1 MSISSI
7 NYSSSVL
14 GSQIRNINQQ
24 LTDLSTQLSTGKLSQ
39 NYSGMGTNEGFAI
52 AGRAQLSNI
61 AAYTDTMTN
70 VNVSINLA
78 NTALQ
83 SLTTIRNTV
92 QTGSANTAQDLN
104 VDGQTVAQNTAAAQ
118 FGSMVGV
125 LNTQS
130 GNRYLFSG
138 TAFNTPSV
146 ANAGDII
153 NGTTTQAGFKTVMA
167 ERQAA
172 DLGANGMGRLVLTTP
187 QPTPSSVKV
196 SEDFAA
202 SPFGLKIAAVSSTL
216 TGATVSGPSGSPVS
230 FSVDLNGVNPKN
242 GDKLS
247 VQFTLPDGSTEQI
260 DLTASTATPTPVG
273 SFAIDPG
280 NPNVVPVVPPDPNI
294 TATNLNT
301 ALNTAIKKLAGT
313 SLVAA
318 SAITAGDNF
327 FNTAGSATANVAAT
341 GNLRSYTST
350 TGTGSVALQDSALA
364 IASTTTSLDSS
375 ATPHLNGTILN
386 ALANAPTGTTLTITG
401 ASGAHTIT
409 FDPTVTTVTTTA
421 SGNTTIGLASGS
433 AAKVS
438 DILNAIATAA
448 GIPAANVTLSAGGN
462 IQIATGTGTD
472 VAVTGGA
479 AATALGLS
487 SVTRGSVAST
497 PQITGSTVLS
507 GIATTGGP
515 EVLSAAFQA
524 GSAGPPAVNPDTI
537 TVNGQTLTFV
547 ASGASGPNQI
557 NITDNITTLLGKIDQ
572 ITGTTKPST
581 IHGGVITINT
591 DDPGSLNITSSNS
604 TAFAALGFTTSPVTA
619 AKAPLRVGSSPL
631 GSATTLVNGSATT
644 VQWYL
649 GNDGPG
655 SPRSTAMARVD
666 DSVTVQ
672 YGAQA
677 NEDAIR
683 KELQAVA
690 VFGTFSTSPTGQY
703 SGGQVAALSLRV
715 TQALT
720 KQPGEQRIED
730 IQTDIAMAQNTMKD
744 AGTRQTQAKAQLQ
757 TIIDQAESA
766 SPDQVASEILSLQ
779 NALQASYQVTS
790 NLAQLSLVK
799 FL

>member
-14 GSQIRNINQQ
+14 GSQIRNINTQ

-52 AGRAQLSNI
+52 ASRAQLSNI
-61 AAYTDTMTN
+61 AAYTDTITN

-104 VDGQTVAQNTAAAQ
+104 VNGQTVAQNTAAAQ

-125 LNTQS
+125 LNTQA

-138 TAFNTPSV
+138 TAVNTQPV
-146 ANAGDII
+146 ADAGDII
-153 NGTTTQAGFKTVMA
+153 NGTTTQAGFKTVLA

-172 DLGANGMGRLVLTTP
+172 DLGTGTGRLVQTSL
-187 QPTPSSVKV
+187 PSGAVQV
-196 SEDFAA
+196 SEDVAG

-216 TGATVSGPSGSPVS
+216 TGATVTGPSGSPVS
-230 FSVDLNGVNPKN
+230 FSVNLNGTNPNN

-247 VQFTLPDGSTEQI
+247 VKFTLPDGSTEQI

-273 SFAIDPG
+273 SFAIDAS
-280 NPNVVPVVPPDPNI
+280 VPVNPAN
-294 TATNLNT
+294 TQTSLNT
-301 ALNTAIKKLAGT
+301 ALNTAITKLANT
-313 SLVAA
+313 ALVAA
-318 SAITAGDNF
+318 SAVTAGDNF
-327 FNTAGSATANVAAT
+327 FNTA
-341 GNLRSYTST
+341 
-350 TGTGSVALQDSALA
+350 
-364 IASTTTSLDSS
+364 SS
-375 ATPHLNGTILN
+375 AIGTPVNN
-386 ALANAPTGTTLTITG
+386 QAAP
-401 ASGAHTIT
+401 
-409 FDPTVTTVTTTA
+409 
-421 SGNTTIGLASGS
+421 
-433 AAKVS
+433 
-438 DILNAIATAA
+438 
-448 GIPAANVTLSAGGN
+448 PAP
-462 IQIATGTGTD
+462 
-472 VAVTGGA
+472 VTG
-479 AATALGLS
+479 ATALSGAS
-487 SVTRGSVAST
+487 PSDSISPGFVA
-497 PQITGSTVLS
+497 G
-507 GIATTGGP
+507 
-515 EVLSAAFQA
+515 
-524 GSAGPPAVNPDTI
+524 DTI
-537 TVNGQTLTFV
+537 TVNGTTLSFVSSGATGNQLNVGDSIQTLM
-547 ASGASGPNQI
+547 S
-557 NITDNITTLLGKIDQ
+557 KIDQ
-572 ITGTTKPST
+572 ITGTSKPST
-581 IHGGVITINT
+581 VHGGSITINT
-591 DDPGSLNITSSNS
+591 DDAANLSITTSNTGALGSLGFAS
-604 TAFAALGFTTSPVTA
+604 TPVTA
-619 AKAPLRVGSSPL
+619 TQPPLRIGSSPAS
-631 GSATTLVNGSATT
+631 SATTLVNGSATT
-644 VQWYL
+644 VKWYQ

-690 VFGTFSTSPTGQY
+690 VFGTFSTSPAGQY

-720 KQPGEQRIED
+720 KQPGQQRIED
-730 IQTDIAMAQNTMKD
+730 IQTDLAMSQNTMKD
-744 AGTRQTQAKAQLQ
+744 ASSRQTQAKAQLQ

-790 NLAQLSLVK
+790 NLSQLSLVK

>member
-7 NYSSSVL
+7 NYASSIL

-52 AGRAQLSNI
+52 AGRSQLSNI

-70 VNVSINLA
+70 VNVNINLA

-92 QTGSANTAQDLN
+92 QTGSATTAQDLN
-104 VDGQTVAQNTAAAQ
+104 VNGQTVAQNTAAAQ

-138 TAFNTPSV
+138 TAFNTQSV

-172 DLGANGMGRLVLTTP
+172 DLGANGMGRLVQT
-187 QPTPSSVKV
+187 QPTPSSVQV
-196 SEDFAA
+196 SEDAA
-202 SPFGLKIAAVSSTL
+202 GSPFGLKVKAVSSTL
-216 TGATVSGPSGSPVS
+216 TGATVTGPSGSPVS
-230 FSVDLNGVNPKN
+230 FSVDLNGVNPNN

-260 DLTASTATPTPVG
+260 DLTASTKTPTPLG
-273 SFAIDPG
+273 SFAIDASTPV
-280 NPNVVPVVPPDPNI
+280 NPTN

-301 ALNTAIKKLAGT
+301 ALNTAITKLANT

-318 SAITAGDNF
+318 SAIVAGDNF
-327 FNTAGSATANVAAT
+327 FNTASSAIGTPVNNQAAT
-341 GNLRSYTST
+341 
-350 TGTGSVALQDSALA
+350 
-364 IASTTTSLDSS
+364 
-375 ATPHLNGTILN
+375 P
-386 ALANAPTGTTLTITG
+386 APITG
-401 ASGAHTIT
+401 A
-409 FDPTVTTVTTTA
+409 
-421 SGNTTIGLASGS
+421 
-433 AAKVS
+433 
-438 DILNAIATAA
+438 
-448 GIPAANVTLSAGGN
+448 
-462 IQIATGTGTD
+462 
-472 VAVTGGA
+472 
-479 AATALGLS
+479 
-487 SVTRGSVAST
+487 
-497 PQITGSTVLS
+497 TVLS
-507 GIATTGGP
+507 GVSPSDSISPGF
-515 EVLSAAFQA
+515 VA
-524 GSAGPPAVNPDTI
+524 GDTI
-537 TVNGQTLTFV
+537 TVNGTTLSFV
-547 ASGASGPNQI
+547 ASGATGNQL
-557 NITDNITTLLGKIDQ
+557 NVGDSVQTLMSKIDQ
-572 ITGTTKPST
+572 ITGTSKPST
-581 IHGGVITINT
+581 VHGGSITINT
-591 DDPGSLNITSSNS
+591 DDAASLNITTSN
-604 TAFAALGFTTSPVTA
+604 TAALGSLGFSSTPVTA
-619 AKAPLRVGSSPL
+619 TQPPLRVGSSPAS
-631 GSATTLVNGSATT
+631 SATTLVNGSANT
-644 VQWYL
+644 VKWYT

-655 SPRSTAMARVD
+655 SPRSTAVARVD

-677 NEDAIR
+677 DEDAIR
-683 KELQAVA
+683 RQLQAVA

-703 SGGQVAALSLRV
+703 SGGQVAALSLRT

-720 KQPGEQRIED
+720 SQPGQQKIED
-730 IQTDIAMAQNTMKD
+730 IQTDLAMSQNTMKD

-757 TIIDQAESA
+757 SIIDQAESA

-790 NLAQLSLVK
+790 NLSQLSLVK

>member
-7 NYSSSVL
+7 NYSSSIL

-61 AAYTDTMTN
+61 AAYTDTITN

-83 SLTTIRNTV
+83 SLTKIRSTV

-104 VDGQTVAQNTAAAQ
+104 VNGQTIAQNTAAAQ

-125 LNTQS
+125 LNTQT

-138 TAFNTPSV
+138 TAISTPSV

-172 DLGANGMGRLVLTTP
+172 DLGANGMGRLVQS
-187 QPTPSSVKV
+187 QPTPSSIQV
-196 SEDFAA
+196 SEDAA
-202 SPFGLKIAAVSSTL
+202 GSPFGLKLKAVSSTL
-216 TGATVSGPSGSPVS
+216 TGATVTGPSGSPVS
-230 FSVDLNGVNPKN
+230 FSVDLNGVNPNN

-260 DLTASTATPTPVG
+260 DLTASTATPTPLG
-273 SFAIDPG
+273 SFAIDASTPV
-280 NPNVVPVVPPDPNI
+280 NPTN
-294 TATNLNT
+294 TANNLNT
-301 ALNTAIKKLAGT
+301 ALNTAITKLANT

-318 SAITAGDNF
+318 SAIVAGDNF
-327 FNTAGSATANVAAT
+327 FNTA
-341 GNLRSYTST
+341 
-350 TGTGSVALQDSALA
+350 
-364 IASTTTSLDSS
+364 SS
-375 ATPHLNGTILN
+375 AIG
-386 ALANAPTGTTLTITG
+386 APKTSQAG
-401 ASGAHTIT
+401 
-409 FDPTVTTVTTTA
+409 PTVPI
-421 SGNTTIGLASGS
+421 SG
-433 AAKVS
+433 
-438 DILNAIATAA
+438 
-448 GIPAANVTLSAGGN
+448 
-462 IQIATGTGTD
+462 
-472 VAVTGGA
+472 
-479 AATALGLS
+479 ATALSGTS
-487 SVTRGSVAST
+487 PTDSIAPGFVA
-497 PQITGSTVLS
+497 G
-507 GIATTGGP
+507 
-515 EVLSAAFQA
+515 
-524 GSAGPPAVNPDTI
+524 DTI
-537 TVNGQTLTFV
+537 TVNGTTLTFV
-547 ASGASGPNQI
+547 ASGATGNQLNVGDSI
-557 NITDNITTLLGKIDQ
+557 QTLLSKIDG
-572 ITGTTKPST
+572 ITGTSKPST
-581 IHGGVITINT
+581 IHGGSITINT
-591 DDPGSLNITSSNS
+591 DDAASLNITSPNTS
-604 TAFAALGFTTSPVTA
+604 ALGSLGFSASPVTA
-619 AKAPLRVGSSPL
+619 TQPPLRVGSSPAN
-631 GSATTLVNGSATT
+631 SATTLVNGSATT
-644 VQWYL
+644 VKWYL

-655 SPRSTAMARVD
+655 SARSTAMARVD

-683 KELQAVA
+683 RQLQAIA

-703 SGGQVAALSLRV
+703 SGGQVAALSLRT

-720 KQPGEQRIED
+720 QQPGQQRIED

-766 SPDQVASEILSLQ
+766 SPDEVASQLLALQ

>member
-52 AGRAQLSNI
+52 ASRAQLSNI
-61 AAYTDTMTN
+61 AAYADTITN
-70 VNVSINLA
+70 VNVNINLA

-92 QTGSANTAQDLN
+92 QTGSANSAQALN
-104 VDGQTVAQNTAAAQ
+104 VNGQTIAQNTAAAQ

-138 TAFNTPSV
+138 TAFNTQPV
-146 ANAGDII
+146 ADAGDII

-172 DLGANGMGRLVLTTP
+172 DLGANGKGRLVQSTL
-187 QPTPSSVKV
+187 PSGAIQV
-196 SEDFAA
+196 SEDSAT

-216 TGATVSGPSGSPVS
+216 TGATVTGPSGSPVS
-230 FSVDLNGVNPKN
+230 FSVNLNGVNPNN

-260 DLTASTATPTPVG
+260 DLTASSATPTPVG
-273 SFAIDPG
+273 SFAIDASTPV
-280 NPNVVPVVPPDPNI
+280 NPAN

-301 ALNTAIKKLAGT
+301 ALDTAITKLANT

-318 SAITAGDNF
+318 SAIVAGDNF
-327 FNTAGSATANVAAT
+327 FNTASSAIGAPVNNQAATPAPVTGATALSGTSPSDSISPGFVAGDT
-341 GNLRSYTST
+341 LTVN
-350 TGTGSVALQDSALA
+350 
-364 IASTTTSLDSS
+364 
-375 ATPHLNGTILN
+375 
-386 ALANAPTGTTLTITG
+386 GTTLTFVS
-401 ASGAHTIT
+401 SGAT
-409 FDPTVTTVTTTA
+409 
-421 SGNTTIGLASGS
+421 GNQ
-433 AAKVS
+433 
-438 DILNAIATAA
+438 LNV
-448 GIPAANVTLSAGGN
+448 GDS
-462 IQIATGTGTD
+462 IQ
-472 VAVTGGA
+472 
-479 AATALGLS
+479 
-487 SVTRGSVAST
+487 
-497 PQITGSTVLS
+497 
-507 GIATTGGP
+507 
-515 EVLSAAFQA
+515 
-524 GSAGPPAVNPDTI
+524 
-537 TVNGQTLTFV
+537 
-547 ASGASGPNQI
+547 
-557 NITDNITTLLGKIDQ
+557 TLLGKIDQ
-572 ITGTTKPST
+572 ITGTSKPST
-581 IHGGVITINT
+581 IHGGSITIKT
-591 DDPGSLNITSSNS
+591 DDAASLNITSSN
-604 TAFAALGFTTSPVTA
+604 TGALGSLGFSSTPVTA
-619 AKAPLRVGSSPL
+619 TQPPLRVGSSPAS
-631 GSATTLVNGSATT
+631 SATTLVNGSANT
-644 VQWYL
+644 VKWYQ

-655 SPRSTAMARVD
+655 SARSTAVARVD

-677 NEDAIR
+677 DEDAIR
-683 KELQAVA
+683 RQLQAIA

-703 SGGQVAALSLRV
+703 SGGQVAALSLRT

-720 KQPGEQRIED
+720 QQPGQQRIED

-744 AGTRQTQAKAQLQ
+744 ASTRQTQAKAQLQ
-757 TIIDQAESA
+757 SIVDQAESA
-766 SPDQVASEILSLQ
+766 SPDQVASEILALQ

>member
-14 GSQIRNINQQ
+14 GAQIRNINQQ
-24 LTDLSTQLSTGKLSQ
+24 LTDLSTQLATGKLSQ
-39 NYSGMGTNEGFAI
+39 SYSGMGTNEGFAI

-61 AAYTDTMTN
+61 GAYTDTITN

-83 SLTTIRNTV
+83 SLTKIRSTV

-104 VDGQTVAQNTAAAQ
+104 VNGQTIAQNTAAAQ

-125 LNTQS
+125 LNTQT

-138 TAFNTPSV
+138 TAVNTQPV
-146 ANAGDII
+146 ADAGDII

-172 DLGANGMGRLVLTTP
+172 DLGANGMGRLVQS

-196 SEDFAA
+196 SEDFAG
-202 SPFGLKIAAVSSTL
+202 SPFGLKLKAASLTMPTATL
-216 TGATVSGPSGSPVS
+216 TGPSGSPVS
-230 FSVDLNGVNPKN
+230 FSVDLNGVNPSN

-247 VQFTLPDGSTEQI
+247 VQFTLPDGTTEQI
-260 DLTASTATPTPVG
+260 DLTASTATPTPLG

-280 NPNVVPVVPPDPNI
+280 NPNAVPPVLPDPNV
-294 TATNLNT
+294 TATNLNN

-318 SAITAGDNF
+318 SAVTAGDNF
-327 FNTAGSATANVAAT
+327 FNTVGSATANAA
-341 GNLRSYTST
+341 GSSNLISYTST
-350 TGTGSVALQDSALA
+350 TGTGSVALQDSAA
-364 IASTTTSLDSS
+364 AAASATTSLDPA
-375 ATPHLNGTILN
+375 ATPHLNGAVLT

-401 ASGAHTIT
+401 ANGAHTIT
-409 FDPTVTTVTTTA
+409 FDPTVTTVTTA
-421 SGNTTIGLASGS
+421 GGNTTIGLASGS
-433 AAKVS
+433 AAKMS

-487 SVTRGSVAST
+487 GVTRGNAAST
-497 PQITGSTVLS
+497 PPITGSTVLS
-507 GIATTGGP
+507 GTAIAGGP
-515 EVLSAAFQA
+515 QVLSTTFQA
-524 GSAGPPAVNPDTI
+524 GSAGPPVVNPDTI

-547 ASGASGPNQI
+547 ASGATGPNQI
-557 NITDNITTLLGKIDQ
+557 NITDDITTLLGKIDQ
-572 ITGTTKPST
+572 LTGTTKPST

-591 DDPGSLNITSSNS
+591 DDPGSLNISSSNGA
-604 TAFAALGFTTSPVTA
+604 AFGALGFTTSPVTA

-631 GSATTLVNGSATT
+631 GSATTLVNGSANT
-644 VQWYL
+644 VKWYQ

-655 SPRSTAMARVD
+655 SARSTAMARVD

-683 KELQAVA
+683 RQLQAIA

-720 KQPGEQRIED
+720 QQPGQQRIED

-744 AGTRQTQAKAQLQ
+744 ASTRQTQAKAQLQ

-766 SPDQVASEILSLQ
+766 SPDQVASEILALQ

>member
-7 NYSSSVL
+7 NYSSSIL

-61 AAYTDTMTN
+61 AAYTDTITN

-83 SLTTIRNTV
+83 SLTKIRSTV

-104 VDGQTVAQNTAAAQ
+104 VNGQTIAQNTAAAQ

-125 LNTQS
+125 LNTQT

-138 TAFNTPSV
+138 TAISTQSV

-172 DLGANGMGRLVLTTP
+172 DLGANGMGRLVQS
-187 QPTPSSVKV
+187 QPTPSSVQV
-196 SEDFAA
+196 SEDAA
-202 SPFGLKIAAVSSTL
+202 GSPFGLKLKAVSSTL
-216 TGATVSGPSGSPVS
+216 TGATVTGPSGSPVS
-230 FSVDLNGVNPKN
+230 FSVDLNGVNPNN

-260 DLTASTATPTPVG
+260 DLTASTATPTPLG
-273 SFAIDPG
+273 SFAIDASTPV
-280 NPNVVPVVPPDPNI
+280 NPTN
-294 TATNLNT
+294 TANNLNT
-301 ALNTAIKKLAGT
+301 ALNTAITKLANT

-318 SAITAGDNF
+318 SAIVAGDNF
-327 FNTAGSATANVAAT
+327 FNTA
-341 GNLRSYTST
+341 
-350 TGTGSVALQDSALA
+350 
-364 IASTTTSLDSS
+364 SS
-375 ATPHLNGTILN
+375 AIG
-386 ALANAPTGTTLTITG
+386 APKTSQAG
-401 ASGAHTIT
+401 
-409 FDPTVTTVTTTA
+409 PTVPI
-421 SGNTTIGLASGS
+421 SG
-433 AAKVS
+433 
-438 DILNAIATAA
+438 
-448 GIPAANVTLSAGGN
+448 
-462 IQIATGTGTD
+462 
-472 VAVTGGA
+472 
-479 AATALGLS
+479 ATALSGTS
-487 SVTRGSVAST
+487 PTDSIAPGFVA
-497 PQITGSTVLS
+497 G
-507 GIATTGGP
+507 
-515 EVLSAAFQA
+515 
-524 GSAGPPAVNPDTI
+524 DTI
-537 TVNGQTLTFV
+537 TVNGTTLTFV
-547 ASGASGPNQI
+547 ASGATGNQLNVGDSI
-557 NITDNITTLLGKIDQ
+557 QTLLSKIDG
-572 ITGTTKPST
+572 ITGTSKPST
-581 IHGGVITINT
+581 IHGGSITINT
-591 DDPGSLNITSSNS
+591 DDAASLNITSSN
-604 TAFAALGFTTSPVTA
+604 TGALGSLGFSTTPVTA
-619 AKAPLRVGSSPL
+619 TQPPLRVGSSPAN
-631 GSATTLVNGSATT
+631 SATTLVNGSATT
-644 VQWYL
+644 VKWYL

-655 SPRSTAMARVD
+655 SARSTAMARVD

-683 KELQAVA
+683 RQLQAIA

-703 SGGQVAALSLRV
+703 SGGQVAALSLRT

-720 KQPGEQRIED
+720 QQPGQQRIED

-766 SPDQVASEILSLQ
+766 SPDEVASQLLALQ

>member
-7 NYSSSVL
+7 NYGSSVL
-14 GSQIRNINQQ
+14 GAQIRNINQQ

-61 AAYTDTMTN
+61 AAYTDTITN
-70 VNVSINLA
+70 VNVNINLA

-92 QTGSANTAQDLN
+92 QTGSATSSQDLN
-104 VDGQTVAQNTAAAQ
+104 VNGQTVAQNTAAAQ

-138 TAFNTPSV
+138 TAYNTQSV

-153 NGTTTQAGFKTVMA
+153 NGTTTQAGLKTVMA

-172 DLGANGMGRLVLTTP
+172 DLGANGTGRLVQTQTAG
-187 QPTPSSVKV
+187 VINV
-196 SEDFAA
+196 AEDSAT
-202 SPFGLKIAAVSSTL
+202 SPFGLKIAAVSSSL
-216 TGATVSGPSGSPVS
+216 TGATVTGPSGSPVS
-230 FSVDLNGVNPKN
+230 FSVNLNGVNPSN

-260 DLTASTATPTPVG
+260 DLTASSATPTPVG
-273 SFAIDPG
+273 SFAIDASTPV
-280 NPNVVPVVPPDPNI
+280 NPAN

-301 ALNTAIKKLAGT
+301 ALNTAIKKLANT

-318 SAITAGDNF
+318 SAVTAGDNF
-327 FNTAGSATANVAAT
+327 FNTVGSATANAAAT

-364 IASTTTSLDSS
+364 AASTTTSLDSS
-375 ATPHLNGTILN
+375 ATPHLNGTTLN

-409 FDPTVTTVTTTA
+409 FDPTVTTVTTA

-433 AAKVS
+433 VAKVS

-448 GIPAANVTLSAGGN
+448 GVPSGNVTLSASGN
-462 IQIATGTGTD
+462 IQITTGTGTD

-479 AATALGLS
+479 AATALGLG

-497 PQITGSTVLS
+497 PPITGSTVLS
-507 GIATTGGP
+507 GTATTGGP
-515 EVLSAAFQA
+515 EVLSTAFQA

-547 ASGASGPNQI
+547 ASGANGPNQI
-557 NITDNITTLLGKIDQ
+557 NITDNVTTLLSKIDQ
-572 ITGTTKPST
+572 ITGTSKPST

-631 GSATTLVNGSATT
+631 GSATTLVDGTATT
-644 VQWYL
+644 VKWYT

-655 SPRSTAMARVD
+655 SARSTAVARVD

-677 NEDAIR
+677 DEDAIR
-683 KELQAVA
+683 SQLQAVA
-690 VFGTFSTSPTGQY
+690 VYGTFATSPTGQY
-703 SGGQVAALSLRV
+703 SGAQVAALSLRT

-720 KQPGEQRIED
+720 PQPGQQKIED

-744 AGTRQTQAKAQLQ
+744 ASTRQTQAKAQLQ
-757 TIIDQAESA
+757 TIVDQAESA

-779 NALQASYQVTS
+779 NALQASYQTTA

-799 FL
+799 YL

>member
-7 NYSSSVL
+7 NYGSSVL
-14 GSQIRNINQQ
+14 GAQIRNINQQ

-39 NYSGMGTNEGFAI
+39 SYSGMGTNEGFAI
-52 AGRAQLSNI
+52 ASRAQLSNI
-61 AAYTDTMTN
+61 AAYTDTITN
-70 VNVSINLA
+70 VNVNINLA

-92 QTGSANTAQDLN
+92 QTGSAGTSQDLN
-104 VDGQTVAQNTAAAQ
+104 VNGQTVAQNTAAAQ

-138 TAFNTPSV
+138 TAYNTQSV
-146 ANAGDII
+146 ADAGDII
-153 NGTTTQAGFKTVMA
+153 NGTTTQAGLKTVMA

-172 DLGANGMGRLVLTTP
+172 DLGTNGMGRLVQSTLP
-187 QPTPSSVKV
+187 SGAIQVQEDSPT
-196 SEDFAA
+196 

-216 TGATVSGPSGSPVS
+216 TGATVTGPSGSPVA
-230 FSVDLNGVNPKN
+230 FSVNLNGVNPSN

-247 VQFTLPDGSTEQI
+247 VKFTLPDGSTEQI

-280 NPNVVPVVPPDPNI
+280 NPNVIPPVPSNPAV
-294 TATNLNT
+294 TSANLNT
-301 ALNTAIKKLAGT
+301 ALNTAITKLANT

-318 SAITAGDNF
+318 SAVAAGDNF
-327 FNTAGSATANVAAT
+327 FNTAGSATANAAGT
-341 GNLRSYTST
+341 GNLSSYTST

-364 IASTTTSLDSS
+364 AASATTSLDSS
-375 ATPHLNGTILN
+375 ATPHLNGAVLN

-409 FDPTVTTVTTTA
+409 FDPTVTTVTTA
-421 SGNTTIGLASGS
+421 GGNTTIGLASGS
-433 AAKVS
+433 AAKMS
-438 DILNAIATAA
+438 DILNAVATAA
-448 GIPAANVTLSAGGN
+448 GVPSANVTLSASGN

-497 PQITGSTVLS
+497 PPITGSTVLS
-507 GIATTGGP
+507 GTATTGGP
-515 EVLSAAFQA
+515 EVLSTAFQA
-524 GSAGPPAVNPDTI
+524 GSAGPPVVNPDTI

-557 NITDNITTLLGKIDQ
+557 NVTDNVTTLLGKIDQ
-572 ITGTTKPST
+572 LTGTTKPST

-604 TAFAALGFTTSPVTA
+604 AAFAALGFTTSPVTA

-631 GSATTLVNGSATT
+631 GSATTLVNGSANT
-644 VQWYL
+644 VKWYT

-655 SPRSTAMARVD
+655 SARSTAVARVD

-677 NEDAIR
+677 DENAIR
-683 KELQAVA
+683 TQLQAIA

-703 SGGQVAALSLRV
+703 SGAQVAALSLRT

-720 KQPGEQRIED
+720 PQAGQQKIED

-744 AGTRQTQAKAQLQ
+744 ASTRQTQAKAQLQ
-757 TIIDQAESA
+757 NIVDQAESA

-779 NALQASYQVTS
+779 NALQASYQTTA

-799 FL
+799 YL

>member
-61 AAYTDTMTN
+61 AAYTDTITN
-70 VNVSINLA
+70 VNVNINLA

-83 SLTTIRNTV
+83 ALTTIRNTV

-104 VDGQTVAQNTAAAQ
+104 VNGQTVAQNTAAAQ

-138 TAFNTPSV
+138 TAFNTQPV
-146 ANAGDII
+146 ADAGDII

-172 DLGANGMGRLVLTTP
+172 DLGANGMGRLVQT
-187 QPTPSSVKV
+187 QPTPSSVQV
-196 SEDFAA
+196 SEDVAG
-202 SPFGLKIAAVSSTL
+202 SPFGLKIKAVSSTL
-216 TGATVSGPSGSPVS
+216 TGATITGPSGSPVS
-230 FSVDLNGVNPKN
+230 FSVDLNGTNPGN

-247 VQFTLPDGSTEQI
+247 IQFTLPDGTTEQI
-260 DLTASTATPTPVG
+260 DLTASTATPTPLG
-273 SFAIDPG
+273 SFAIDASVPV
-280 NPNVVPVVPPDPNI
+280 NPNN
-294 TATNLNT
+294 TAANLNT
-301 ALNTAIKKLAGT
+301 ALNTAIKKLANT

-318 SAITAGDNF
+318 SAVTAGDNF
-327 FNTAGSATANVAAT
+327 FNT
-341 GNLRSYTST
+341 
-350 TGTGSVALQDSALA
+350 
-364 IASTTTSLDSS
+364 DSS
-375 ATPHLNGTILN
+375 AIG
-386 ALANAPTGTTLTITG
+386 APKSNQAAPPAPI
-401 ASGAHTIT
+401 SG
-409 FDPTVTTVTTTA
+409 
-421 SGNTTIGLASGS
+421 
-433 AAKVS
+433 
-438 DILNAIATAA
+438 
-448 GIPAANVTLSAGGN
+448 
-462 IQIATGTGTD
+462 
-472 VAVTGGA
+472 
-479 AATALGLS
+479 ATALSGAS
-487 SVTRGSVAST
+487 PSDSISPGFVA
-497 PQITGSTVLS
+497 G
-507 GIATTGGP
+507 
-515 EVLSAAFQA
+515 
-524 GSAGPPAVNPDTI
+524 NTI
-537 TVNGQTLTFV
+537 TVNGTTLTFV
-547 ASGASGPNQI
+547 ASGATGNQLNVGDSI
-557 NITDNITTLLGKIDQ
+557 QTLLSKIDA
-572 ITGTTKPST
+572 ITGTSKPST
-581 IHGGVITINT
+581 IHGGSITINT
-591 DDPGSLNITSSNS
+591 DDAASLNITSSN
-604 TAFAALGFTTSPVTA
+604 TGALGSLGFSATPVTA
-619 AKAPLRVGSSPL
+619 TQPPLRVGSSPAS
-631 GSATTLVNGSATT
+631 SATTLVNGTANT
-644 VQWYL
+644 VKWYQ

-655 SPRSTAMARVD
+655 SARSTAMARVD

-677 NEDAIR
+677 DEDAIR
-683 KELQAVA
+683 RQLQAIA

-703 SGGQVAALSLRV
+703 SGGQVSALSLRV

-720 KQPGEQRIED
+720 QQPGQQRIED
-730 IQTDIAMAQNTMKD
+730 IQTDFAMAQNTMKD
-744 AGTRQTQAKAQLQ
+744 ASTRQTQAKAQLQ

>member
-61 AAYTDTMTN
+61 AAYTDTITN

-83 SLTTIRNTV
+83 SLTKIRSTV

-104 VDGQTVAQNTAAAQ
+104 VNGQTIAQNTAAAQ

-125 LNTQS
+125 LNTQT

-138 TAFNTPSV
+138 TAVNTQSV
-146 ANAGDII
+146 ADSGDII

-172 DLGANGMGRLVLTTP
+172 DLGANGMGRLVQT
-187 QPTPSSVKV
+187 QPTPSSIQV
-196 SEDFAA
+196 SEDVAG
-202 SPFGLKIAAVSSTL
+202 SPFGLKIKAVSSTL
-216 TGATVSGPSGSPVS
+216 TGATVTGPSGSPVS
-230 FSVDLNGVNPKN
+230 FSVDLNGINPNN

-247 VQFTLPDGSTEQI
+247 IQFTLPDGTTEQI
-260 DLTASTATPTPVG
+260 ELTASSATPTPLG
-273 SFAIDPG
+273 SFAIDASTPV
-280 NPNVVPVVPPDPNI
+280 NPNN
-294 TATNLNT
+294 TAANLNT
-301 ALNTAIKKLAGT
+301 ALNTAITKLANT

-318 SAITAGDNF
+318 SAVTAGDNF
-327 FNTAGSATANVAAT
+327 FNT
-341 GNLRSYTST
+341 
-350 TGTGSVALQDSALA
+350 
-364 IASTTTSLDSS
+364 DSS
-375 ATPHLNGTILN
+375 AIGAAKNNQATPAAPISGTT
-386 ALANAPTGTTLTITG
+386 ALSGTAPSDSISPGFSAGDTLTVNGTTL
-401 ASGAHTIT
+401 S
-409 FDPTVTTVTTTA
+409 
-421 SGNTTIGLASGS
+421 
-433 AAKVS
+433 
-438 DILNAIATAA
+438 
-448 GIPAANVTLSAGGN
+448 
-462 IQIATGTGTD
+462 
-472 VAVTGGA
+472 
-479 AATALGLS
+479 
-487 SVTRGSVAST
+487 
-497 PQITGSTVLS
+497 
-507 GIATTGGP
+507 
-515 EVLSAAFQA
+515 
-524 GSAGPPAVNPDTI
+524 
-537 TVNGQTLTFV
+537 FV
-547 ASGASGPNQI
+547 ASGATGNQL
-557 NITDNITTLLGKIDQ
+557 NVTDSIQTLLGKIDR
-572 ITGTTKPST
+572 ITGTSKPST
-581 IHGGVITINT
+581 IHGGSITINT
-591 DDPGSLNITSSNS
+591 DDAASLSISGSTPGAI
-604 TAFAALGFTTSPVTA
+604 AALGALGFSSSPITA
-619 AKAPLRVGSSPL
+619 TQPPLRVGSSPAS
-631 GSATTLVNGSATT
+631 SATTLVNGSATT
-644 VQWYL
+644 VKWYL

-655 SPRSTAMARVD
+655 SARSTAMARVD

-683 KELQAVA
+683 RQLQAIA

-703 SGGQVAALSLRV
+703 SGGQVSALSLRV

-720 KQPGEQRIED
+720 QQPGQQRIED

-744 AGTRQTQAKAQLQ
+744 ASTRQTQAKAQLQ

>member
-61 AAYTDTMTN
+61 AAYTDTITN
-70 VNVSINLA
+70 VNVNINLA

-83 SLTTIRNTV
+83 ALTTIRNTV

-104 VDGQTVAQNTAAAQ
+104 VNGQTVAQNTAAAQ

-138 TAFNTPSV
+138 TAFNTQSV
-146 ANAGDII
+146 ADAGDII

-172 DLGANGMGRLVLTTP
+172 DLGASGMGRLVQT
-187 QPTPSSVKV
+187 QPTPSSVQV
-196 SEDFAA
+196 SEDVAG
-202 SPFGLKIAAVSSTL
+202 SPFGLKIKAVSSTL
-216 TGATVSGPSGSPVS
+216 TGATVTGPSGWPVS
-230 FSVDLNGVNPKN
+230 FSVDLNGTNPSN

-247 VQFTLPDGSTEQI
+247 VQFTLPDGTTEQI
-260 DLTASTATPTPVG
+260 DLTASTKTPTPLG
-273 SFAIDPG
+273 SFAIDASVPV
-280 NPNVVPVVPPDPNI
+280 NPNN

-301 ALNTAIKKLAGT
+301 ALNTAITKLANT

-318 SAITAGDNF
+318 SAIVAGDNF
-327 FNTAGSATANVAAT
+327 FNTASSAIGTPVNNQAAT
-341 GNLRSYTST
+341 
-350 TGTGSVALQDSALA
+350 
-364 IASTTTSLDSS
+364 
-375 ATPHLNGTILN
+375 P
-386 ALANAPTGTTLTITG
+386 AP
-401 ASGAHTIT
+401 
-409 FDPTVTTVTTTA
+409 
-421 SGNTTIGLASGS
+421 
-433 AAKVS
+433 
-438 DILNAIATAA
+438 
-448 GIPAANVTLSAGGN
+448 
-462 IQIATGTGTD
+462 
-472 VAVTGGA
+472 VTG
-479 AATALGLS
+479 ATALSGAS
-487 SVTRGSVAST
+487 PSDSISPGFVA
-497 PQITGSTVLS
+497 G
-507 GIATTGGP
+507 
-515 EVLSAAFQA
+515 
-524 GSAGPPAVNPDTI
+524 NTI
-537 TVNGQTLTFV
+537 TVNGTTLTFV
-547 ASGASGPNQI
+547 ASGATGNQLNVGDSI
-557 NITDNITTLLGKIDQ
+557 QTLLSKIDS
-572 ITGTTKPST
+572 ITGTSKPST
-581 IHGGVITINT
+581 IHGGSITINT
-591 DDPGSLNITSSNS
+591 DDAASLSISGSTPGAT
-604 TAFAALGFTTSPVTA
+604 AALGGLGFSSAPITA
-619 AKAPLRVGSSPL
+619 TQPPLRVGSSPAS
-631 GSATTLVNGSATT
+631 SATTLVNGSATT
-644 VQWYL
+644 VKWYQ

-655 SPRSTAMARVD
+655 SARSTAMARVD

-677 NEDAIR
+677 DEDAIR
-683 KELQAVA
+683 RQLQAIA

-703 SGGQVAALSLRV
+703 SGGQVSALSLRV

-720 KQPGEQRIED
+720 QQPGQQRIED

-744 AGTRQTQAKAQLQ
+744 ASTRQTQAKAQLQ
-757 TIIDQAESA
+757 AIIDQAESA

>member
-7 NYSSSVL
+7 NYSSSIL

-61 AAYTDTMTN
+61 AAYTDTITN

-83 SLTTIRNTV
+83 SLTKIRSTV
-92 QTGSANTAQDLN
+92 QTGAANTAQDLN
-104 VDGQTVAQNTAAAQ
+104 VNGQTIAQNTAAAQ

-125 LNTQS
+125 LNTQT

-138 TAFNTPSV
+138 TAVSTQSV
-146 ANAGDII
+146 ADAGDII

-172 DLGANGMGRLVLTTP
+172 DLGDGMGRLVQSTL
-187 QPTPSSVKV
+187 PSGAIQV
-196 SEDFAA
+196 SEDVAG
-202 SPFGLKIAAVSSTL
+202 SPFGLKVSAVSSTL
-216 TGATVSGPSGSPVS
+216 TGATITGPSGSPVS
-230 FSVDLNGVNPKN
+230 FSVNLNGVNPNN

-273 SFAIDPG
+273 SFAIDASTPV
-280 NPNVVPVVPPDPNI
+280 NPAN

-318 SAITAGDNF
+318 SAVTAGDNF
-327 FNTAGSATANVAAT
+327 FNTA
-341 GNLRSYTST
+341 
-350 TGTGSVALQDSALA
+350 
-364 IASTTTSLDSS
+364 SS
-375 ATPHLNGTILN
+375 AIGTPKTSQAGPLVPI
-386 ALANAPTGTTLTITG
+386 
-401 ASGAHTIT
+401 SG
-409 FDPTVTTVTTTA
+409 
-421 SGNTTIGLASGS
+421 
-433 AAKVS
+433 
-438 DILNAIATAA
+438 
-448 GIPAANVTLSAGGN
+448 
-462 IQIATGTGTD
+462 
-472 VAVTGGA
+472 
-479 AATALGLS
+479 ATALSGAS
-487 SVTRGSVAST
+487 PTDSISPGFVA
-497 PQITGSTVLS
+497 G
-507 GIATTGGP
+507 
-515 EVLSAAFQA
+515 
-524 GSAGPPAVNPDTI
+524 DTI
-537 TVNGQTLTFV
+537 TVNGTTLTFV
-547 ASGASGPNQI
+547 ASGATGNQL
-557 NITDNITTLLGKIDQ
+557 NVGDSVQTLMGKIDA
-572 ITGTTKPST
+572 ITGTSKPST
-581 IHGGVITINT
+581 IHGGSITINT
-591 DDPGSLNITSSNS
+591 DDAASLNITSSN
-604 TAFAALGFTTSPVTA
+604 TGALGSLGFSATPVTA
-619 AKAPLRVGSSPL
+619 TQPPLRVGSSPAS
-631 GSATTLVNGSATT
+631 SATTLVNGSANT
-644 VQWYL
+644 VKWYT

-655 SPRSTAMARVD
+655 PARSTAMARVD

-683 KELQAVA
+683 RQLQAIA

-703 SGGQVAALSLRV
+703 SGGQVAALSLRT

-720 KQPGEQRIED
+720 QQPGQQRIED

-744 AGTRQTQAKAQLQ
+744 ASTRQTQAKAQLQ

-766 SPDQVASEILSLQ
+766 SPDEVASQLLALQ

>member
-92 QTGSANTAQDLN
+92 QTGSATTAQDLN
-104 VDGQTVAQNTAAAQ
+104 VNGQTVAQNTAAAQ

-138 TAFNTPSV
+138 TAFNTQSV

-172 DLGANGMGRLVLTTP
+172 DLGANGMGRLVQT
-187 QPTPSSVKV
+187 QPTASSVQV
-196 SEDFAA
+196 SEDVAG

-216 TGATVSGPSGSPVS
+216 TGATVTGPSGSPVS
-230 FSVDLNGVNPKN
+230 FSVDLNGVNPSN

-260 DLTASTATPTPVG
+260 DLTASTATPTPLG
-273 SFAIDPG
+273 SFAIDASVPV
-280 NPNVVPVVPPDPNI
+280 NPNN
-294 TATNLNT
+294 TASNLNT
-301 ALNTAIKKLAGT
+301 ALNTAISKLANT

-318 SAITAGDNF
+318 SAVTAGDNF
-327 FNTAGSATANVAAT
+327 FNTA
-341 GNLRSYTST
+341 
-350 TGTGSVALQDSALA
+350 
-364 IASTTTSLDSS
+364 SS
-375 ATPHLNGTILN
+375 ATGTAVN
-386 ALANAPTGTTLTITG
+386 NQAATPAPITG
-401 ASGAHTIT
+401 ATALSGAS
-409 FDPTVTTVTTTA
+409 P
-421 SGNTTIGLASGS
+421 
-433 AAKVS
+433 S
-438 DILNAIATAA
+438 DSISPGFVA
-448 GIPAANVTLSAGGN
+448 G
-462 IQIATGTGTD
+462 
-472 VAVTGGA
+472 
-479 AATALGLS
+479 
-487 SVTRGSVAST
+487 
-497 PQITGSTVLS
+497 
-507 GIATTGGP
+507 
-515 EVLSAAFQA
+515 
-524 GSAGPPAVNPDTI
+524 DTI
-537 TVNGQTLTFV
+537 TVNGTTLTFV
-547 ASGASGPNQI
+547 ASGATGNQL
-557 NITDNITTLLGKIDQ
+557 NVGDSMQTLMSKIDA
-572 ITGTTKPST
+572 ITGTSKPST
-581 IHGGVITINT
+581 IHGGAITIRT
-591 DDPGSLNITSSNS
+591 DDAASLNITSSNTGAMS
-604 TAFAALGFTTSPVTA
+604 SLGFSSASVTA
-619 AKAPLRVGSSPL
+619 TQPPLRVGSSPAS
-631 GSATTLVNGSATT
+631 SATTLVNGSAST
-644 VQWYL
+644 VKWYT

-655 SPRSTAMARVD
+655 SPRSTAVARVD

-677 NEDAIR
+677 DEDAIR
-683 KELQAVA
+683 KQLQAIA

-703 SGGQVAALSLRV
+703 AGGQVAALSLRT

-720 KQPGEQRIED
+720 KQPGEQKLED
-730 IQTDIAMAQNTMKD
+730 IQTDLAMAQNTMKD

-757 TIIDQAESA
+757 SIIDQAESA
-766 SPDQVASEILSLQ
+766 SPDQVASEILALQ

>member
-1 MSISSI
+1 MSIASI

-52 AGRAQLSNI
+52 AGRAQISNI

-70 VNVSINLA
+70 VNVNINLA

-83 SLTTIRNTV
+83 SLTTIRTTT

-104 VDGQTVAQNTAAAQ
+104 INGQTIAQNTAAAQ

-138 TAFNTPSV
+138 TAYNTQPV

-172 DLGANGMGRLVLTTP
+172 DLGANGMGRLAQS
-187 QPTPSSVKV
+187 QPTPSSVQV
-196 SEDFAA
+196 IEDSAT

-216 TGATVSGPSGSPVS
+216 TGATVTGPSGSPVS
-230 FSVDLNGVNPKN
+230 FSVDLNGVNPNN

-273 SFAIDPG
+273 SFAIDASTPV
-280 NPNVVPVVPPDPNI
+280 NPNN

-318 SAITAGDNF
+318 SAVTAGDNF
-327 FNTAGSATANVAAT
+327 FNTVGSATANVAAV
-341 GNLRSYTST
+341 N
-350 TGTGSVALQDSALA
+350 QD
-364 IASTTTSLDSS
+364 
-375 ATPHLNGTILN
+375 ATP
-386 ALANAPTGTTLTITG
+386 APATG
-401 ASGAHTIT
+401 ATLLSGTN
-409 FDPTVTTVTTTA
+409 P
-421 SGNTTIGLASGS
+421 
-433 AAKVS
+433 S
-438 DILNAIATAA
+438 DSIAPGFAA
-448 GIPAANVTLSAGGN
+448 G
-462 IQIATGTGTD
+462 D
-472 VAVTGGA
+472 
-479 AATALGLS
+479 
-487 SVTRGSVAST
+487 
-497 PQITGSTVLS
+497 TV
-507 GIATTGGP
+507 
-515 EVLSAAFQA
+515 
-524 GSAGPPAVNPDTI
+524 
-537 TVNGQTLTFV
+537 TVNGTTLTFV
-547 ASGASGPNQI
+547 ASGATGNQL
-557 NITDNITTLLGKIDQ
+557 NIGDSIQTLLNKVDQ
-572 ITGTTKPST
+572 ITGTSKPST

-591 DDPGSLNITSSNS
+591 DDPASLNISSSNG
-604 TAFAALGFTTSPVTA
+604 TALGSLGFTSSPVTA
-619 AKAPLRVGSSPL
+619 AKAPLRVGTSPAS
-631 GSATTLVNGSATT
+631 SATTLVNGSANT
-644 VQWYL
+644 VKWYQ

-655 SPRSTAMARVD
+655 SPRATAMARVD
-666 DSVTVQ
+666 DSITVQ

-677 NEDAIR
+677 DEDAIR
-683 KELQAVA
+683 RQLQAIA
-690 VFGTFSTSPTGQY
+690 VFGTFSTTPGGAY
-703 SGGQVAALSLRV
+703 SGGQVAALSLRT

-720 KQPGEQRIED
+720 QQPGQQRLED
-730 IQTDIAMAQNTMKD
+730 IQTDLAMAQNTMKD

-757 TIIDQAESA
+757 SIIDQAESA

-799 FL
+799 YL

>member
-7 NYSSSVL
+7 NYSSSIL

-61 AAYTDTMTN
+61 AAYTDTITN

-83 SLTTIRNTV
+83 SLTKIRSTV
-92 QTGSANTAQDLN
+92 QTGAANTAQDLN
-104 VDGQTVAQNTAAAQ
+104 VNGQTIAQNTAAAQ

-125 LNTQS
+125 LNTQT

-138 TAFNTPSV
+138 TAVSTQSV
-146 ANAGDII
+146 ADAGDII

-172 DLGANGMGRLVLTTP
+172 DLGDGMGRLVQSTL
-187 QPTPSSVKV
+187 PSGAIQV
-196 SEDFAA
+196 SEDVAG
-202 SPFGLKIAAVSSTL
+202 SPFGLKISAVSSTL
-216 TGATVSGPSGSPVS
+216 TGATITGPSGSPVS
-230 FSVDLNGVNPKN
+230 FSVNLNGLNPNN

-273 SFAIDPG
+273 SFAIDASTPV
-280 NPNVVPVVPPDPNI
+280 NPAN

-318 SAITAGDNF
+318 SAVTAGDNF
-327 FNTAGSATANVAAT
+327 FNTA
-341 GNLRSYTST
+341 
-350 TGTGSVALQDSALA
+350 
-364 IASTTTSLDSS
+364 SS
-375 ATPHLNGTILN
+375 AIGTPKTSQAGPLVPI
-386 ALANAPTGTTLTITG
+386 
-401 ASGAHTIT
+401 SG
-409 FDPTVTTVTTTA
+409 
-421 SGNTTIGLASGS
+421 
-433 AAKVS
+433 
-438 DILNAIATAA
+438 
-448 GIPAANVTLSAGGN
+448 
-462 IQIATGTGTD
+462 
-472 VAVTGGA
+472 
-479 AATALGLS
+479 ATALSGAS
-487 SVTRGSVAST
+487 PTDSISPGFVA
-497 PQITGSTVLS
+497 G
-507 GIATTGGP
+507 
-515 EVLSAAFQA
+515 
-524 GSAGPPAVNPDTI
+524 DTI
-537 TVNGQTLTFV
+537 TVNGTTLTFV
-547 ASGASGPNQI
+547 ASGATGNQL
-557 NITDNITTLLGKIDQ
+557 NVGDSVQTLMSKIDA
-572 ITGTTKPST
+572 ITGTSKPST
-581 IHGGVITINT
+581 IHGGSITINT
-591 DDPGSLNITSSNS
+591 DDAASLNITSSN
-604 TAFAALGFTTSPVTA
+604 TGALGSLGFSATPVTA
-619 AKAPLRVGSSPL
+619 TQPPLRVGSSPAS
-631 GSATTLVNGSATT
+631 SATTLVNGSANT
-644 VQWYL
+644 VKWYT

-655 SPRSTAMARVD
+655 PARSTAMARVD

-683 KELQAVA
+683 RQLQAIA

-703 SGGQVAALSLRV
+703 SGGQVAALSLRT

-720 KQPGEQRIED
+720 QQPGQQRIED

-744 AGTRQTQAKAQLQ
+744 ASTRQTQAKAQLQ

-766 SPDQVASEILSLQ
+766 SPDEVASQLLALQ

>member
-61 AAYTDTMTN
+61 AAYTDTITN

-83 SLTTIRNTV
+83 SLTKIRSTV
-92 QTGSANTAQDLN
+92 QTGAANTAQDLN
-104 VDGQTVAQNTAAAQ
+104 VNGQTIAQNTAAAQ

-125 LNTQS
+125 LNTQT

-138 TAFNTPSV
+138 TAVSTQSV

-172 DLGANGMGRLVLTTP
+172 DLGANGMGRLVQT

-196 SEDFAA
+196 SEDVAG

-216 TGATVSGPSGSPVS
+216 TGATVTGPSGSPVS
-230 FSVDLNGVNPKN
+230 FSVDLNGVNPNN

-247 VQFTLPDGSTEQI
+247 IQFTLPDGTTEQI
-260 DLTASTATPTPVG
+260 DLTASSATPTPLG
-273 SFAIDPG
+273 SFAIDASTPV
-280 NPNVVPVVPPDPNI
+280 NPTN
-294 TATNLNT
+294 TANNLNT
-301 ALNTAIKKLAGT
+301 ALNTAITKLANT

-318 SAITAGDNF
+318 SAIVAGDNF
-327 FNTAGSATANVAAT
+327 FNTASSAIGTPVNNQAAT
-341 GNLRSYTST
+341 
-350 TGTGSVALQDSALA
+350 
-364 IASTTTSLDSS
+364 
-375 ATPHLNGTILN
+375 P
-386 ALANAPTGTTLTITG
+386 AP
-401 ASGAHTIT
+401 
-409 FDPTVTTVTTTA
+409 
-421 SGNTTIGLASGS
+421 
-433 AAKVS
+433 
-438 DILNAIATAA
+438 
-448 GIPAANVTLSAGGN
+448 
-462 IQIATGTGTD
+462 
-472 VAVTGGA
+472 VTG
-479 AATALGLS
+479 ATALSGTS
-487 SVTRGSVAST
+487 PSDSISPGFVA
-497 PQITGSTVLS
+497 G
-507 GIATTGGP
+507 
-515 EVLSAAFQA
+515 
-524 GSAGPPAVNPDTI
+524 DTI
-537 TVNGQTLTFV
+537 TVNGTTLTFV
-547 ASGASGPNQI
+547 SSGATGNQL
-557 NITDNITTLLGKIDQ
+557 NVTDSIQTLLGKIDQ
-572 ITGTTKPST
+572 ITGTSKPST
-581 IHGGVITINT
+581 VHGGSITINT
-591 DDPGSLNITSSNS
+591 DDAASLNIMSSNTGALS
-604 TAFAALGFTTSPVTA
+604 SLGFSSTPVTA
-619 AKAPLRVGSSPL
+619 TQPPLRVGSSPAS
-631 GSATTLVNGSATT
+631 SATTLANGSATT
-644 VQWYL
+644 VKWYT

-683 KELQAVA
+683 RQLQAIA

-703 SGGQVAALSLRV
+703 SGGQVAALSLRT

-720 KQPGEQRIED
+720 QQPGQQRVED

-744 AGTRQTQAKAQLQ
+744 ASTRQTQAKAQLQ

-766 SPDQVASEILSLQ
+766 PQDQVASEILALQ